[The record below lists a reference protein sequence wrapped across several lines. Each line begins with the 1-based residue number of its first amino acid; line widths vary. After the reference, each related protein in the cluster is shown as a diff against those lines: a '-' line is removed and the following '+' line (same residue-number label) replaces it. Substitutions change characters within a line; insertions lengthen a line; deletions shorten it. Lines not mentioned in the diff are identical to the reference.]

1 MKKLILTGVIGLLML
16 MGCGMTTAHA
26 EKSAQQITNEKI
38 YNQVYEQVRDYRDSA
53 MNVLVI
59 AIAKQ
64 FLGTE
69 YVASTLEIEPEA
81 LQIFLDKTDCILF
94 VELCSA
100 FALTVKGDSI
110 VQNSKMSS
118 LPSVLAAQ
126 PSYELLCHNIQQMR
140 YRKGVIDGYAS
151 RVHYTSEW
159 IIQNHN
165 NGLMNEITAD
175 LGGEEYEQK
184 FFFMSQHAE
193 IYKQLQNNAEQT
205 KRVKDF
211 EQFLESQKPY
221 YNLSQK
227 MLKKPEV
234 IAKIQSG
241 DIINFKDKKEGVD
254 IAHVALAYEHDG
266 QMHFIHASSKAKK
279 VIIEPQTL
287 ADYAVRGIRV
297 VRFNKTL

>member
-1 MKKLILTGVIGLLML
+1 ME
-16 MGCGMTTAHA
+16 
-26 EKSAQQITNEKI
+26 EKDI
-38 YNQVYEQVRDYRDSA
+38 
-53 MNVLVI
+53 
-59 AIAKQ
+59 
-64 FLGTE
+64 
-69 YVASTLEIEPEA
+69 
-81 LQIFLDKTDCILF
+81 
-94 VELCSA
+94 
-100 FALTVKGDSI
+100 
-110 VQNSKMSS
+110 
-118 LPSVLAAQ
+118 
-126 PSYELLCHNIQQMR
+126 
-140 YRKGVIDGYAS
+140 
-151 RVHYTSEW
+151 
-159 IIQNHN
+159 
-165 NGLMNEITAD
+165 EITAD

-193 IYKQLQNNAEQT
+193 IYKQLQNNAEET

-221 YNLSQK
+221 YNLSQQ

-241 DIINFKDKKEGVD
+241 DIVNFKDKKEGVD
-254 IAHVALAYEHDG
+254 IAHVALAYEYDG